1 MNSQEY
7 YETLGV
13 TNHSTQ
19 EEIRKAYRRLSLIH
33 HPDKNGGN
41 NDDTFQK
48 INEAYET
55 LGDPQKRKMY
65 DLSKQNPFGNAHV
78 MEVPIDASAL
88 FNMFFATDM
97 ANHPDVHVF
106 QGTFPM
112 GHNMETPSMSSKMCF
127 NDPEPEPIVKTLTI
141 TMNEAYNGCCKP
153 LEVERWITRFNRKV
167 RENETIYVDVPQ
179 GIGDNE
185 NIIIKE
191 KGNMFSK
198 NCIGDIK
205 VMIVIDTSNCNMER
219 RGLDL
224 IYKHTIS
231 LKEALCGFSFS
242 LKHINGKE
250 FKINNT
256 KGNIISPGF
265 KKIVPEFGI
274 IRNEHRGNLI
284 IEFIVKF
291 PNKLTEKQITTIEN
305 IF

>member
-1 MNSQEY
+1 
-7 YETLGV
+7 
-13 TNHSTQ
+13 
-19 EEIRKAYRRLSLIH
+19 
-33 HPDKNGGN
+33 
-41 NDDTFQK
+41 
-48 INEAYET
+48 
-55 LGDPQKRKMY
+55 
-65 DLSKQNPFGNAHV
+65 
-78 MEVPIDASAL
+78 
-88 FNMFFATDM
+88 
-97 ANHPDVHVF
+97 
-106 QGTFPM
+106 
-112 GHNMETPSMSSKMCF
+112 
-127 NDPEPEPIVKTLTI
+127 
-141 TMNEAYNGCCKP
+141 MNEAYNSLLQTVGG
-153 LEVERWITRFNRKV
+153 ERWITRFNRKV
-167 RENETIYVDVPQ
+167 RKMKLFTDVPQ
-179 GIGDNE
+179 GMGDNE
-185 NIIIKE
+185 NIIAE